1 MAGHINPETLATI
14 IREQGDRCLEDNERG
29 ILAHVISKMTTEQLE
44 AGTRLHIS
52 VQMAGRELVS
62 LDLTPRMKLL
72 DAQIPDFSELNLTPN
87 WSRDGFRRSE
97 VDEKG
102 G

>member
-1 MAGHINPETLATI
+1 MRAGGVGP
-14 IREQGDRCLEDNERG
+14 Q
-29 ILAHVISKMTTEQLE
+29 VISKMTAEELG
-44 AGTRLHIS
+44 AGTRLHVS

-72 DAQIPDFSELNLTPN
+72 DAQISDFSELNLTPN
-87 WSRDGFRRSE
+87 WNRDGFRLSE
-97 VDEKG
+97 VDENG